1 MNIWIRINRDSF
13 KNLYINGEII
23 KHCNNIEKH
32 KQFAKKLL
40 FINTDIKLYK
50 IVINIDNNLYISLL
64 LLLIIGLL
72 TVSAGLNKYI
82 KMIPNIPITDFNK
95 SDKFINFI
103 KNGIHIKMIDDI
115 TKHIQLLGAWNPKDG
130 SLIML

>member
-1 MNIWIRINRDSF
+1 MLN
-13 KNLYINGEII
+13 NLYINGEII

-40 FINTDIKLYK
+40 FINTDTKLYK

-82 KMIPNIPITDFNK
+82 KMIPNIPIVDFNK

-115 TKHIQLLGAWNPKDG
+115 TKHIQLLGA
-130 SLIML
+130 

>member
-1 MNIWIRINRDSF
+1 MLN
-13 KNLYINGEII
+13 NLYINGEII
-23 KHCNNIEKH
+23 KHCNNIEKN

-40 FINTDIKLYK
+40 FINTDTKLYK

-115 TKHIQLLGAWNPKDG
+115 TKHIQLLGA
-130 SLIML
+130 